1 MNWCKKKE
9 KGLIVAGVI
18 MTAIAGLATHAHL
31 NAILLFLLSAVAI
44 VVGHATDRLG
54 KKLGPSATGILQSAL
69 GNLPELFI
77 CIFALKAGLD
87 GMVKAALIGSILGNS
102 LLVFG
107 LAILLGELKMVGKN
121 SIPNRQRWIRF
132 WCYWHLRRWRYRHWR
147 IICIPL
153 HPLTLIPLMW
163 WWPWCYKRVRRKF
176 GTFD

>member
-1 MNWCKKKE
+1 
-9 KGLIVAGVI
+9 
-18 MTAIAGLATHAHL
+18 MTAIAGFATHAHL
-31 NAILLFLLSAVAI
+31 NAILLFLLSAVALVLVAI
-44 VVGHATDRLG
+44 VVGHATDQLG

-121 SIPNRQRWIRF
+121 SIPNRQR
-132 WCYWHLRRWRYRHWR
+132 
-147 IICIPL
+147 
-153 HPLTLIPLMW
+153 
-163 WWPWCYKRVRRKF
+163 
-176 GTFD
+176 